1 MRYPRAIHWVH
12 NNSCSPLRVYGLG
25 TSFILTSVLEVGTF
39 TICILKVRI
48 LGPKKE
54 DIASPSEC
62 QAGIGRWAFLKWQ
75 SMGYDSTSGLIVTV
89 WALVLTPVL
98 SFYLVI
104 CLIPPIIRFLFG
116 DWIGLAP
123 ANTQHTGFILPGL
136 LYIVP
141 WNLLLQF
148 SPPLGTP
155 ACFVGLQCHLCAFH
169 HWKRSL
175 DAEDSSLIMF
185 LAFFLKP
192 QLLANLSLCVPA
204 SSWAKLGLQPNPI
217 LYGLSEKLQ
226 PYFMYSKI

>member
-1 MRYPRAIHWVH
+1 MGP
-12 NNSCSPLRVYGLG
+12 
-25 TSFILTSVLEVGTF
+25 F
-39 TICILKVRI
+39 TIFILKVRI

-75 SMGYDSTSGLIVTV
+75 STGYDSTSGLTVTV

-116 DWIGLAP
+116 DWIGPVP
-123 ANTQHTGFILPGL
+123 ANTQHTGFILQGL

-141 WNLLLQF
+141 WNFLLQL

-175 DAEDSSLIMF
+175 DAEESSLIMF

-192 QLLANLSLCVPA
+192 QLLASLSLCVPA
-204 SSWAKLGLQPNPI
+204 PSWAKLGLRPNPI
-217 LYGLSEKLQ
+217 LYRLSGKLQ
-226 PYFMYSKI
+226 PYLMYSKI